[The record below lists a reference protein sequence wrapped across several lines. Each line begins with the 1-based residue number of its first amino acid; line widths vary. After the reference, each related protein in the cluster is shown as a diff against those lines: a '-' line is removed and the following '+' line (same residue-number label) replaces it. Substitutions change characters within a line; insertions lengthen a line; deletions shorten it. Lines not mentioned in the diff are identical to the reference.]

1 MAHHVGCMAQ
11 PIRHHRDLL
20 VWQRAMQLADQMY
33 DLTQRFPVS
42 ERYGLC
48 SQIRRAAV
56 SVPANIAEGHGRDHL
71 GDYLRF
77 LSFAMGSLMELDTL
91 IRIAVMRGFVT
102 LDEVSAAMA
111 TADEVGRMLSGLSRS
126 LRKRYRSA

>member
-1 MAHHVGCMAQ
+1 MAQ

-20 VWQRAMQLADQMY
+20 VWQRAMQLADLMY
-33 DLTQRFPVS
+33 DLTQRLPVS

-126 LRKRYRSA
+126 LRQRYRSA